1 MPNKA
6 DPDDSDAILLVERI
20 QLPVSVPDW
29 IFVEAGD
36 VLKSSPFLGVVT
48 GLLSVENKFTKITI
62 SLFCERSKQGISK
75 LLAITCQ
82 SCRLS
87 R

>member
-48 GLLSVENKFTKITI
+48 GLLILTQLNTHMPNSVKSVIKYTQVH
-62 SLFCERSKQGISK
+62 SS
-75 LLAITCQ
+75 
-82 SCRLS
+82 
-87 R
+87 

>member
-36 VLKSSPFLGVVT
+36 VLESSPFLGVVT
-48 GLLSVENKFTKITI
+48 GLFSVENEFTKITI
-62 SLFCERSKQGISK
+62 SLFGERSKHGISK
-75 LLAITCQ
+75 KLKSTFQ
-82 SCRLS
+82 SYQLFR
-87 R
+87 